1 MRSILVLAD
10 RTPENEARLQAA
22 LSLARASSGHL
33 TVLIDTPIARY
44 LATDAMGSGYLAA
57 DIVREAVES
66 DDAYA
71 QTLHQRLMHED
82 VPYDIL
88 RAEDEPTDAIAEAG
102 RLNDVIVL
110 SRGLPFVGEVVLGG
124 GTPVLVVPGHGLPVR
139 VPFATACVAWDGS
152 DEAASALRG
161 ALPLLTQ
168 AGQVHVLNVAE
179 RRDSFPVCDAV
190 KYLARH
196 DVKAEVVEIERHGS
210 IEQTLSAAVAQVEA
224 DLLVMGAY
232 GHSRLREFLLGG
244 VTRHFLEVVTE
255 PTLLLAH

>member
-10 RTPENEARLQAA
+10 RKPESETRLQAA
-22 LSLARASSGHL
+22 LSLARANRGHL
-33 TVLIDTPIARY
+33 TVLIDTPIGRY
-44 LATDAMGSGYLAA
+44 LSTDAMGSGYLAA
-57 DIVREAVES
+57 DMVNEAIRS
-66 DDAYA
+66 DDAFA
-71 QTLHQRLMHED
+71 EALHKRLMQED

-102 RLNDVIVL
+102 RLNDVVVL

-124 GTPVLVVPGHGLPVR
+124 GTPVLVVREGTVA
-139 VPFATACVAWDGS
+139 PFAKVCVAWDGG
-152 DEAASALRG
+152 DEAAAAIRLALTV
-161 ALPLLTQ
+161 LVQ
-168 AGQVHVLNVAE
+168 ASQVYVLNVA
-179 RRDSFPVCDAV
+179 DSTEGFPVCDAV

-210 IEQTLSAAVAQVEA
+210 IEQTLSAAVRELEA

-244 VTRHFLEVVTE
+244 VTRYFLEKTSE
-255 PTLLLAH
+255 PAMLLAH